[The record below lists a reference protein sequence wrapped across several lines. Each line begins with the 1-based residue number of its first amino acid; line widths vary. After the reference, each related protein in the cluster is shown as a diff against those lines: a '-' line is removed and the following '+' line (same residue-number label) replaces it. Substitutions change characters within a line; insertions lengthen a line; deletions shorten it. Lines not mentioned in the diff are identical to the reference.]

1 MHSRNKKAIS
11 PARLVL
17 FAAVVLSGSWAR
29 AETVTMNCTN
39 PRRDYVVVFDSFAKS
54 LVTKTE
60 EGDTPYRVDKVRQV
74 GRGYVVDG
82 VAAPGGPSFH
92 ALIDNQKLIQFF
104 AGKKLLQ
111 TDNCR

>member
-1 MHSRNKKAIS
+1 MWG
-11 PARLVL
+11 PARMTISRVL
-17 FAAVVLSGSWAR
+17 ILAPIVLMATWAR
-29 AETVTMNCTN
+29 AETITMTCKN
-39 PRRDYVVVFDSFAKS
+39 PRREYIVVFDSFAKS
-54 LVTKTE
+54 LVTKAE

-104 AGKKLLQ
+104 VGKKLFQ
-111 TDNCR
+111 TDYCR